1 LFAASIDPP
10 ETNRAFAQSLGVDY
24 PILSDPKRA
33 TATAYGVVDPD
44 QPFAS
49 RWTFYIGVDGK
60 ILFVDKQVTPTN
72 HGRQIAAK
80 LTELGIARR
89 RSGDLGDG
97 PLASATKAMTRGG
110 LRFGLDR

>member
-10 ETNRAFAQSLGVDY
+10 ETNRSFAQSLAVDF

-60 ILFVDKQVTPTN
+60 VLFVDKQVSPTN

-89 RSGDLGDG
+89 RPGDLGDG
-97 PLASATKAMTRGG
+97 PLWFVR
-110 LRFGLDR
+110 